1 MIVSSF
7 QSSNRQSSIVNPKTV
22 LVILLTTM
30 RDKRDKRVSGV
41 TFRAI
46 LIGLAFVPI
55 NVYLV
60 VQWETVWGTQYPT
73 TMGILFNAIFCLF
86 IVALFNLLLKKFFS
100 RGALS
105 QGELLT
111 VYTIL
116 LIAISVSGHDF
127 SQTIFCTLGTAR
139 WFATP
144 ENEWKDLFWRY
155 VPGWLTVNDDNVLRE
170 FHEGHSTFYISE
182 YIKGWLRPMLWWT
195 AFLTVVAWVMLCI
208 NVIVRKQWIERERLT
223 YPLVQLPLEM
233 TRSDDK
239 TSFFRNRLLWLSFGI
254 AFGLDLLN
262 GLNYLFPAVP
272 GINLKYNLASHFVD
286 RPWNSI
292 NRFSVQINPYAIG
305 LAFPIPLDLLF
316 SCWFFYLVWKAES
329 VFGSIF
335 GVNMPGYPFSDQQIL
350 GAYLGITVVI
360 LWIGR
365 KAFWEVLK
373 RVVGK
378 SEIDDSNE
386 PMRYRSAV
394 LGGIAGIAFLIVF
407 AYEAGM
413 SVLFALAFFGIYYAV
428 LFSFTR
434 MRAELGPP
442 LQGIHY
448 SGPLQLIV
456 ASVGSRR
463 ISTQTLTAAAPY
475 WTFTKEFR
483 NYPMPFQLEGLKM
496 AERSGI
502 DTKKLWKVMML
513 SAAVGVFLTFWAF
526 LQLNYKWGGVGA
538 WRGVA
543 AYNTVQRW
551 VTIPTTPDT
560 SFLGATGFGFILVII
575 NTVLRL
581 RFIWWPLHPL
591 GYPLAGYYHFD
602 KLWFPF
608 FISWTIKWI
617 ILRFGGMKAY
627 RKAIPFFL
635 GLVLGEFVMGSIW
648 GILGLVT
655 GMPTYAFKSW

>member
-1 MIVSSF
+1 MHDRKNI
-7 QSSNRQSSIVNPKTV
+7 QK
-22 LVILLTTM
+22 
-30 RDKRDKRVSGV
+30 DKRASGV

-86 IVALFNLLLKKFFS
+86 IVALLNIVIKKFLPQVAF
-100 RGALS
+100 S

-116 LIAISVSGHDF
+116 LISISVSGHDF
-127 SQTIFCTLGTAR
+127 SQSLFCTLGTAH
-139 WFATP
+139 WSATS
-144 ENEWKDLFWRY
+144 ENEWNELFARY
-155 VPGWLTVNDDNVLRE
+155 VPRWLTVNDDDILRA
-170 FHEGHSTFYISE
+170 FYEGQSTFYISE
-182 YIKGWLRPMLWWT
+182 YIKGWIRPMLWWT
-195 AFLTVVAWVMLCI
+195 TFLTVVGFVMLCI
-208 NVIVRKQWIERERLT
+208 NIIVRKQWIERERLT

-233 TRSDDK
+233 TRENGK
-239 TSFFRNRLLWLSFGI
+239 TSFFKNRLLWLSFGI

-262 GLNYLFPAVP
+262 GLNYLYPVVP
-272 GINLKYNLASHFVD
+272 KINLAYNLANHFVD
-286 RPWNSI
+286 KPLNSI
-292 NRFSVQINPYAIG
+292 NRFSIQINPYAIG

-316 SCWFFYLVWKAES
+316 SCWFFYLIWKAES
-329 VFGSIF
+329 VLGGIL
-335 GVNMPGYPFSDQQIL
+335 GVNLPGYPFSDQQIL

-360 LWIGR
+360 LWLGR
-365 KAFWEVLK
+365 KTFWKVLK
-373 RVVGK
+373 KVINK
-378 SEIDDSNE
+378 SEVDDSEE
-386 PMRYRSAV
+386 PMSYRSAV
-394 LGGIAGIAFLIVF
+394 LGGIAGVVFLVVF
-407 AYEAGM
+407 AYKAGM
-413 SVLFALAFFGIYYAV
+413 SVLFALAFWGIYFAI

-448 SGPLQLIV
+448 SGPFQLIV
-456 ASVGSRR
+456 ASVGSRK
-463 ISTQTLTAAAPY
+463 ISAQTLTVAAPY

-483 NYPMPFQLEGLKM
+483 NYPMPFQLEGFKM
-496 AERSGI
+496 AEKSGI

-513 SAAVGVFLTFWAF
+513 SVAVGVFITFWAF

-538 WRGVA
+538 WRGRS

-551 VTIPTTPDT
+551 ITIPTTPDA
-560 SFLGATGFGFILVII
+560 SFLGAAGFGVIFVII

-608 FISWTIKWI
+608 FISWIVKWT

-648 GILGLVT
+648 GILGLLT

>member
-1 MIVSSF
+1 MHDRKNI
-7 QSSNRQSSIVNPKTV
+7 QK
-22 LVILLTTM
+22 
-30 RDKRDKRVSGV
+30 DKRASGV

-86 IVALFNLLLKKFFS
+86 IVALLNIVIKKFLPQVAF
-100 RGALS
+100 S

-116 LIAISVSGHDF
+116 LISISVSGHDF
-127 SQTIFCTLGTAR
+127 SQSLFCTLGTAH
-139 WFATP
+139 WSATS
-144 ENEWKDLFWRY
+144 ENEWNELFARY
-155 VPGWLTVNDDNVLRE
+155 VPRWLTVNDDDILRA
-170 FHEGHSTFYISE
+170 FYEGQSTFYISE
-182 YIKGWLRPMLWWT
+182 YIKGWIRPMLWWT
-195 AFLTVVAWVMLCI
+195 TFLTVVGFVMLCI
-208 NVIVRKQWIERERLT
+208 NIIVRKQWIERERLT

-233 TRSDDK
+233 TRENGK
-239 TSFFRNRLLWLSFGI
+239 TSFFKNRLLWLSFGI

-262 GLNYLFPAVP
+262 GLNYLYPVVP
-272 GINLKYNLASHFVD
+272 KINLAYNLANHFVD
-286 RPWNSI
+286 KPLNSI
-292 NRFSVQINPYAIG
+292 NRFSIQINPYAIG

-316 SCWFFYLVWKAES
+316 SCWFFYLIWKAES
-329 VFGSIF
+329 VLGGIL
-335 GVNMPGYPFSDQQIL
+335 GVNLPGYPFSDQQIL

-360 LWIGR
+360 LWLGR
-365 KAFWEVLK
+365 KTFWKVLK
-373 RVVGK
+373 KVINK
-378 SEIDDSNE
+378 SEVDDSEE
-386 PMRYRSAV
+386 PMSYRSAV
-394 LGGIAGIAFLIVF
+394 LGGIAGVVFLVVF
-407 AYEAGM
+407 AYKAGM
-413 SVLFALAFFGIYYAV
+413 SVLFALAFWGIYFAI

-448 SGPLQLIV
+448 SGPFQLIV
-456 ASVGSRR
+456 ASVGSRK
-463 ISTQTLTAAAPY
+463 ISAQTLTVAAPY

-483 NYPMPFQLEGLKM
+483 NYPMPFQLEGFKM
-496 AERSGI
+496 AEKSGI

-513 SAAVGVFLTFWAF
+513 SVAVGVFITFWAF

-538 WRGVA
+538 WRGRS

-551 VTIPTTPDT
+551 ITIPTTPDA
-560 SFLGATGFGFILVII
+560 SFLGAAGFGVIFVII

-608 FISWTIKWI
+608 FISWIVKWT

-648 GILGLVT
+648 GILGLAT

>member
-1 MIVSSF
+1 MS
-7 QSSNRQSSIVNPKTV
+7 
-22 LVILLTTM
+22 
-30 RDKRDKRVSGV
+30 DKKDKKISGV
-41 TFRAI
+41 TLRAV
-46 LIGLAFVPI
+46 LIGLAFVPV

-86 IVALFNLLLKKFFS
+86 IVTLLNLLLKKFS
-100 RGALS
+100 PRSALS

-111 VYTIL
+111 SYTIL
-116 LIAISVSGHDF
+116 MIATSVSGHDF
-127 SQTIFCTLGTAR
+127 SQTIFCTLGTAH
-139 WFATP
+139 WSATP
-144 ENEWKDLFWRY
+144 ENEWRELFWRY
-155 VPGWLTVNDDNVLRE
+155 VPRWLTVNDDKILRE
-170 FHEGHSTFYISE
+170 FYEGQSTFYISE

-195 AFLTVVAWVMLCI
+195 SFLTVVGFVMLCI
-208 NVIVRKQWIERERLT
+208 NVVVRKQWLERERLT
-223 YPLVQLPLEM
+223 YPLVHLPIEM
-233 TRSDDK
+233 TSEDSK
-239 TSFFRNRLLWLSFGI
+239 GSFLRNRLLWLGFGI

-262 GLNYLFPAVP
+262 GLSYLFPVVP
-272 GINLKYNLASHFVD
+272 KIGLSHNLAQHFVEK
-286 RPWNSI
+286 PWNSI
-292 NRFSVQINPYAIG
+292 NRFSLHLNPYAIG

-316 SCWFFYLVWKAES
+316 SCWLFYLIWKLES
-329 VFGSIF
+329 VLGSVF

-350 GAYLGITVVI
+350 GSYLGITLVT

-365 KAFWEVLK
+365 KPFWEVLK
-373 RVVGK
+373 KVVGK
-378 SEIDDSNE
+378 SKIDDSDE
-386 PMRYRSAV
+386 PMSYRAAV
-394 LGGIAGIAFLIVF
+394 LGGIAGMIFLVVF
-407 AYEAGM
+407 AYQAGM
-413 SVLFALAFFGIYYAV
+413 SVLFALAFFGIYFGI

-448 SGPLQLIV
+448 SGPFQLIV
-456 ASVGSRR
+456 AAVGSRQ
-463 ISTQTLTAAAPY
+463 ISVQTLTAAAPY

-483 NYPMPFQLEGLKM
+483 NYPMPFQLEGFKM

-502 DTKKLWKVMML
+502 NTRRLWKVMML
-513 SAAVGVFLTFWAF
+513 SVAIGVFLTFWAF

-538 WRGVA
+538 WRGRS
-543 AYNTVQRW
+543 AYNTIQRW

-560 SFLGATGFGFILVII
+560 SFLSATGFGFIFVII

-608 FISWTIKWI
+608 FISWLCKST

-648 GILGLVT
+648 GILGLAT